1 MASPIFFPKSPTD
14 MGGGGAAP
22 AAGADLSALGFVS
35 VDLTD
40 SSWTLTDPDGLVDTV
55 SHSSG
60 VNTVTMNAL
69 GTGNLHYSWVNATN
83 MRAPR
88 WHKELQIADADG
100 AEQQVVSGDT
110 FTLQVLMEYQAASSR
125 FATQMVAGVAE
136 DATGTVY
143 NDIELLGAVLQY
155 PKTGNQAGGAF
166 GSQSG
171 AIAGATSA
179 FHRVWVV
186 ANFSGGRMGTPT
198 YITSRSDGTI
208 LASGQRATNNA
219 YTDLTTNLD
228 IMVGLGTLGS
238 QTINAGEDAKVK
250 VWYRVVRFSLP

>member
-1 MASPIFFPKSPTD
+1 MASPIFYPKSPTD

-22 AAGADLSALGFVS
+22 AAGADLSALGFVA
-35 VDLTD
+35 VDL
-40 SSWTLTDPDGLVDTV
+40 SSGWTLTDPDGLVDTV
-55 SHSSG
+55 SHSGG

-88 WHKELQIADADG
+88 WHKELKIPDADG

-125 FATQMVAGVAE
+125 FATQMVAGIAE
-136 DATGTVY
+136 DATATVY
-143 NDIELLGAVLQY
+143 NDIELLGGVLQY
-155 PKTGNQAGGAF
+155 PKTGNQSGGAF

-171 AIAGATSA
+171 AIAGATA
-179 FHRVWVV
+179 LFHRVWVV

-198 YITSRSDGTI
+198 YITSQSSGAI
-208 LASGQRATNNA
+208 LASGQRATNND

-238 QTINAGEDAKVK
+238 QTINAGEDAKLK
-250 VWYRVVRFSLP
+250 IWYRVVRFSLP

>member
-22 AAGADLSALGFVS
+22 AAGADLSALGFVA

-40 SSWTLTDPDGLVDTV
+40 SSWTLYDPDDLVDSV

-69 GTGNLHYSWVNATN
+69 GTGSLHYSWVNATN

-88 WHKELQIADADG
+88 WHKELKIADADG
-100 AEQQVVSGDT
+100 ADQQVVSGDT

-125 FATQMVAGVAE
+125 FAMQTVAGIAE
-136 DATGTVY
+136 DATATVY
-143 NDIELLGAVLQY
+143 DSIELLGGVIQA
-155 PKTGNQAGGAF
+155 PKAGNQAGGAF
-166 GSQSG
+166 GRQSG
-171 AIAGATSA
+171 AIAGATSL

-186 ANFSGGRMGTPT
+186 ANFRAGRMGTPT
-198 YITSRSDGTI
+198 YITTQSNGTFI
-208 LASGQRATNNA
+208 ASGQRATNQN
-219 YTDLTTNLD
+219 YTNLTTNLD
-228 IMVGLGTLGS
+228 FMVGLGTLGS

-250 VWYRVVRFSLP
+250 LWYRVVRFTVP

>member
-1 MASPIFFPKSPTD
+1 MASPIVYPKSPTD

-22 AAGADLSALGFVS
+22 AAGADLSALGFVA

-40 SSWTLTDPDGLVDTV
+40 SSWTLYDPDDLVDSV

-88 WHKELQIADADG
+88 WYKELKIADADG
-100 AEQQVVSGDT
+100 ADT

-125 FATQMVAGVAE
+125 FATQMVAGIAE

-143 NDIELLGAVLQY
+143 NDIELLGAVVQS

-166 GSQSG
+166 GRQSG
-171 AIAGATSA
+171 AIAGATSV

>member
-1 MASPIFFPKSPTD
+1 MASPIFYPKSPTD

-35 VDLTD
+35 VDL
-40 SSWTLTDPDGLVDTV
+40 SSGWTLTDPDGLVDTV

-69 GTGNLHYSWVNATN
+69 GTGNLHYSWANATD

-88 WHKELQIADADG
+88 WHKELKIADADG

-125 FATQMVAGVAE
+125 FATQMVAGIAE
-136 DATGTVY
+136 DATATVY
-143 NDIELLGAVLQY
+143 NSIDLLGGVLQY
-155 PKTGNQAGGAF
+155 PKTGNQTGGAF
-166 GSQSG
+166 GLQS
-171 AIAGATSA
+171 AAVAGASA
-179 FHRVWVV
+179 LFHRVWVV

-198 YITSRSDGTI
+198 YITSQSSGAI
-208 LASGQRATNNA
+208 LASGQRATNQA

-238 QTINAGEDAKVK
+238 QTINAGEDAKLK
-250 VWYRVVRFSLP
+250 IWYRVVRFSLP

>member
-1 MASPIFFPKSPTD
+1 
-14 MGGGGAAP
+14 MGGGAP
-22 AAGADLSALGFVS
+22 AKAGADLSALGFVS
-35 VDLTD
+35 VDLSD
-40 SSWTLTDPDGLVDTV
+40 SAWTLTDPDGLVDTV
-55 SHSSG
+55 SHSGG

-88 WHKELQIADADG
+88 WHKELKIADADG

-125 FATQMVAGVAE
+125 FATQMVAGIAE
-136 DATGTVY
+136 DATATVY
-143 NDIELLGAVLQY
+143 NSIDLLAGLIQY

-166 GSQSG
+166 GLQSG
-171 AIAGATSA
+171 AIAPASSL
-179 FHRVWVV
+179 FHRVWAV

-198 YITSRSDGTI
+198 YITSQSSGAI
-208 LASGQRATNNA
+208 LASGQRATNQA

-228 IMVGLGTLGS
+228 IMIGLGTLGA
-238 QTINAGEDAKVK
+238 QTINAGEDAKIK
-250 VWYRVVRFSLP
+250 VWYRVVRFTLP